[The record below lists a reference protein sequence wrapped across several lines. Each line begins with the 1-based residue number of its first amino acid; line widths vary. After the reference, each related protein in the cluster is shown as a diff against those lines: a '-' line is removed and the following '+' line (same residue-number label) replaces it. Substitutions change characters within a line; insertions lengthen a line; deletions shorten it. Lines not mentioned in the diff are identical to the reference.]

1 MTNKILY
8 YLSRN
13 YYVWLVYVFIFL
25 PFRILFVFVMECGKI
40 IYELCNDLKYE
51 TKHLKSHWEN
61 QKKIIEQRIKKG
73 E

>member
-1 MTNKILY
+1 
-8 YLSRN
+8 
-13 YYVWLVYVFIFL
+13 
-25 PFRILFVFVMECGKI
+25 MECGKI